1 MRAAELGYRDR
12 AAGSRSAGV
21 TSRGLRGS
29 VGYRKVGRM
38 LVAQRYR
45 LSESIGRGGMG
56 QVWRATD
63 EALGRPVAVKLLHRH
78 SATDEQAAE
87 RFRLEA
93 HAAAVLSDPHVV
105 TVYDFGQHDDTWFL
119 VMELV
124 EGRSVA
130 DELRA
135 HGAMAPGPAAEI
147 ITQAAAGLCAA
158 HRQGVIHRDVK
169 PGNLLLAADG
179 TVKIADFG
187 IARLVSGAHAALTST
202 GEIAG
207 TSHYLAPERAKG
219 RPGGPEADVYALG
232 CVLYQLVTGHP
243 PFHGDTPVAV
253 AYQHVDA
260 DPVPPGELRPALAG
274 TFERFLLQMLAKD
287 PTQRPTA
294 EQVAL
299 WDPASTDV
307 EALETGAADEGIDE
321 AVDTVQLHVGGTSR
335 RHLPRSR
342 PAVVAAAAA
351 TVVAT
356 AGVVAMLVDR
366 ADGAI
371 SAADPP
377 AATNPSTPEG
387 TVAPVATP
395 SRSSHPDPGARPG
408 QQVRRV
414 ITPGTW
420 HRTTESSG
428 TDVIRAKEQSKGK
441 SPNVHP
447 ANGPKAGH
455 RATPLRD
462 KGGLER

>member
-1 MRAAELGYRDR
+1 
-12 AAGSRSAGV
+12 
-21 TSRGLRGS
+21 
-29 VGYRKVGRM
+29 M
-38 LVAQRYR
+38 LLAQRYR

-78 SATDEQAAE
+78 GATEEEAAA

-105 TVYDFGQHDDTWFL
+105 TVYDFGQHDDTLFL

-130 DELRA
+130 AELRA

-147 ITQAAAGLCAA
+147 VTQAAAGLSAA

-187 IARLVSGAHAALTST
+187 IARLVSGAERALTST

-243 PFHGDTPVAV
+243 PFYGDTPVAV
-253 AYQHVDA
+253 AYQHVDT
-260 DPVPPGELRPALAG
+260 DPVPPSELRPALAG
-274 TFERFLLQMLAKD
+274 SFERFLLQMLAKD

-307 EALETGAADEGIDE
+307 EALETGAADEAD
-321 AVDTVQLHVGGTSR
+321 DTLELHVGRTSR
-335 RHLPRSR
+335 RQLPQSR
-342 PAVVAAAAA
+342 PALVAAVAASV
-351 TVVAT
+351 VVAT
-356 AGVVAMLVDR
+356 AGVATVMVAR
-366 ADGAI
+366 TDGAI

-377 AATNPSTPEG
+377 AATNPSTPARP
-387 TVAPVATP
+387 VAPVATP
-395 SRSSHPDPGARPG
+395 SRSSKPDPVARPG
-408 QQVRRV
+408 QQVRQV
-414 ITPGTW
+414 TVPPSW
-420 HRTTESSG
+420 HRPAESNG
-428 TDVIRAKEQSKGK
+428 TKEQPSGK
-441 SPNVHP
+441 SPKVHP
-447 ANGPKAGH
+447 AKGPKAGH

-462 KGGLER
+462 RSEPER

>member
-1 MRAAELGYRDR
+1 
-12 AAGSRSAGV
+12 
-21 TSRGLRGS
+21 
-29 VGYRKVGRM
+29 M
-38 LVAQRYR
+38 LLAQRYR
-45 LSESIGRGGMG
+45 LGESIGRGGMG

-78 SATDEQAAE
+78 AATDEEAAE

-105 TVYDFGQHDDTWFL
+105 TVYDFGQHDDTLFL

-130 DELRA
+130 GELRA

-147 ITQAAAGLCAA
+147 ITQAAAGLSAA
-158 HRQGVIHRDVK
+158 HRHGIIHRDIK

-179 TVKIADFG
+179 MVKIADFG
-187 IARLVSGAHAALTST
+187 IARLVSGADAALTST
-202 GEIAG
+202 GEIPG
-207 TSHYLAPERAKG
+207 TSHYLAPERARG

-243 PFHGDTPVAV
+243 PFYGDTPVAV

-274 TFERFLLQMLAKD
+274 AFEKFLLQMLVKD

-307 EALETGAADEGIDE
+307 QALQIGAADEGSDE
-321 AVDTVQLHVGGTSR
+321 AIDTVQLHVGRTSR
-335 RHLPRSR
+335 RHLPPRT
-342 PAVVAAAAA
+342 PAVVAAAA
-351 TVVAT
+351 VSVLAT
-356 AGVVAMLVDR
+356 AGVVAILVDH

-371 SAADPP
+371 SAAHPP
-377 AATNPSTPEG
+377 AATNSTTPARP
-387 TVAPVATP
+387 VAPVATP
-395 SRSSHPDPGARPG
+395 SRNSMPDPVATPS
-408 QQVRRV
+408 QQVRQV

-420 HRTTESSG
+420 HRATESSG
-428 TDVIRAKEQSKGK
+428 SNVGEPKEQSNGK
-441 SPNVHP
+441 SPSLHP
-447 ANGPKAGH
+447 AKGPKIGH

-462 KGGLER
+462 KDGTER

>member
-1 MRAAELGYRDR
+1 
-12 AAGSRSAGV
+12 
-21 TSRGLRGS
+21 
-29 VGYRKVGRM
+29 M
-38 LVAQRYR
+38 LLAQRYR
-45 LSESIGRGGMG
+45 LSESIGCGGMG

-78 SATDEQAAE
+78 TATDEEAAE

-105 TVYDFGQHDDTWFL
+105 TVYDFGQDDDTLFL

-130 DELRA
+130 EELRA

-147 ITQAAAGLCAA
+147 ITQAAAGLSAA
-158 HRQGVIHRDVK
+158 HRHGVIHRDVK
-169 PGNLLLAADG
+169 PGNLLLAAEG
-179 TVKIADFG
+179 MVKIADFG
-187 IARLVSGAHAALTST
+187 IARLVSRADAALTST
-202 GEIAG
+202 GEIPG

-243 PFHGDTPVAV
+243 PFYGDTPVAV
-253 AYQHVDA
+253 AYQHVDTE
-260 DPVPPGELRPALAG
+260 PVPPSELRPALAG

-299 WDPASTDV
+299 WNPASTGVDT
-307 EALETGAADEGIDE
+307 LETGAADKGIAQ
-321 AVDTVQLHVGGTSR
+321 AVDTVQLHVGRTSR
-335 RHLPRSR
+335 RQLPRSR
-342 PAVVAAAAA
+342 PAIVAAAAA
-351 TVVAT
+351 SVVVAT
-356 AGVVAMLVDR
+356 AGVAAVMVDR

-377 AATNPSTPEG
+377 AATNPSTPARP
-387 TVAPVATP
+387 VAPVATP
-395 SRSSHPDPGARPG
+395 SRSSKPGPAARPG
-408 QQVRRV
+408 QQVRQV

-420 HRTTESSG
+420 HRPAESNG
-428 TDVIRAKEQSKGK
+428 ADVIQPKEQSKGK
-441 SPNVHP
+441 RPEHHLAKGPN
-447 ANGPKAGH
+447 AGH
-455 RATPLRD
+455 RATPPRD
-462 KGGLER
+462 KSEPER

>member
-1 MRAAELGYRDR
+1 
-12 AAGSRSAGV
+12 
-21 TSRGLRGS
+21 
-29 VGYRKVGRM
+29 M
-38 LVAQRYR
+38 LLAQRYR

-56 QVWRATD
+56 EVWRATD

-78 SATDEQAAE
+78 GATEEEAAE

-105 TVYDFGQHDDTWFL
+105 TVYDFGRHDDTLFL

-130 DELRA
+130 AELRA
-135 HGAMAPGPAAEI
+135 HGAMAPGPAADI
-147 ITQAAAGLCAA
+147 VTQAAAGLSAA

-187 IARLVSGAHAALTST
+187 IARLVTGAERALTST
-202 GEIAG
+202 GEIPG
-207 TSHYLAPERAKG
+207 TSHYLAPERARG

-243 PFHGDTPVAV
+243 PFYGDTPVAV
-253 AYQHVDA
+253 AYQHVDT
-260 DPVPPGELRPALAG
+260 DPVPPGDLRPALAG
-274 TFERFLLQMLAKD
+274 SFESFLLQMLAKD

-299 WDPASTDV
+299 WDPAATDL

-321 AVDTVQLHVGGTSR
+321 AVDTIQLHVGGTSR
-335 RHLPRSR
+335 RQLPRSR

-351 TVVAT
+351 SVVVAT
-356 AGVVAMLVDR
+356 AGVAAVMVAR

-377 AATNPSTPEG
+377 AATNPSTPAKP
-387 TVAPVATP
+387 VAPVATP
-395 SRSSHPDPGARPG
+395 SRSSKPDPVARRG
-408 QQVRRV
+408 QQVRQMTV
-414 ITPGTW
+414 PPSW
-420 HRTTESSG
+420 HRPAESNG
-428 TDVIRAKEQSKGK
+428 TDVTKPKEQPSGK
-441 SPNVHP
+441 SQKVHP
-447 ANGPKAGH
+447 AKGPNAAH
-455 RATPLRD
+455 RATPPRD
-462 KGGLER
+462 KSEPER

>member
-1 MRAAELGYRDR
+1 MRPVAMGYRDR
-12 AAGSRSAGV
+12 ATGSRSARG
-21 TSRGLRGS
+21 TSRGLWGS

-78 SATDEQAAE
+78 GATDEQAAE

-105 TVYDFGQHDDTWFL
+105 AVYDFGHHDDTLFL

-124 EGRSVA
+124 EGRSLA

-135 HGAMAPGPAAEI
+135 HGAMAPGPAADI
-147 ITQAAAGLCAA
+147 IKQAAAGLSAA

-169 PGNLLLAADG
+169 PGNLLLALDG

-187 IARLVSGAHAALTST
+187 IARLVAGADKALTNT

-243 PFHGDTPVAV
+243 PFYGDTPVAV
-253 AYQHVDA
+253 AYQHVDT

-294 EQVAL
+294 EQIAL
-299 WDPASTDV
+299 WDSASTQT
-307 EALETGAADEGIDE
+307 LETGAADEGIAE
-321 AVDTVQLHVGGTSR
+321 AVETVQLHLGRTSR
-335 RHLPRSR
+335 GHLPRST
-342 PAVVAAAAA
+342 PAAVAAAAVSA
-351 TVVAT
+351 VAT
-356 AGVVAMLVDR
+356 AGVVAMLVDHS
-366 ADGAI
+366 GAV
-371 SAADPP
+371 SAADQPG
-377 AATNPSTPEG
+377 ATNPSTSAGPVG
-387 TVAPVATP
+387 PVATP
-395 SRSSHPDPGARPG
+395 SKSPKPDPVARPS
-408 QQVRRV
+408 QQVRQV

-420 HRTTESSG
+420 HRTTDSRG
-428 TDVIRAKEQSKGK
+428 TDLIKPKEQPRGK
-441 SPNVHP
+441 SPNEHP
-447 ANGPKAGH
+447 AKGPRAGH
-455 RATPLRD
+455 RATQLP
-462 KGGLER
+462 

>member
-1 MRAAELGYRDR
+1 MRPVAMGYRDR
-12 AAGSRSAGV
+12 AAGSRSARG
-21 TSRGLRGS
+21 TSRGLWGS

-78 SATDEQAAE
+78 GATDEQAAE

-105 TVYDFGQHDDTWFL
+105 AVYDFGHHDDTLFL

-124 EGRSVA
+124 EGRSLA

-135 HGAMAPGPAAEI
+135 HGAMAPGPAADI
-147 ITQAAAGLCAA
+147 IKQAATGLSAA

-169 PGNLLLAADG
+169 PGNLLLALDG

-187 IARLVSGAHAALTST
+187 IARLVAGGDKALTST

-243 PFHGDTPVAV
+243 PFYGDTPVAV
-253 AYQHVDA
+253 AYQHVDT

-294 EQVAL
+294 EQIAL
-299 WDPASTDV
+299 WDPASTQT
-307 EALETGAADEGIDE
+307 LETGAADEGIDE
-321 AVDTVQLHVGGTSR
+321 AVETVKLHLGRTSR
-335 RHLPRSR
+335 RHLP
-342 PAVVAAAAA
+342 AVAAAAAA
-351 TVVAT
+351 TVMAT
-356 AGVVAMLVDR
+356 AGLVAMLVDH
-366 ADGAI
+366 AGAV

-377 AATNPSTPEG
+377 AVTNPSTPAEP
-387 TVAPVATP
+387 VAPVATP
-395 SRSSHPDPGARPG
+395 SRSSKPDPVARPS
-408 QQVRRV
+408 QPVRQV

-420 HRTTESSG
+420 LRTTESRG
-428 TDVIRAKEQSKGK
+428 ADLIKSKGK
-441 SPNVHP
+441 SLNVHP
-447 ANGPKAGH
+447 AKGPRAGY
-455 RATPLRD
+455 RATPVRD
-462 KGGLER
+462 GSGPER